1 VLTHHAPTP
10 CASQGPRRP
19 RQYRDRVQQARLVE
33 QFQQQRQCQG
43 IKQRPFARAHQV
55 PRTTMQRWLRR
66 PMPAQVV
73 PQEVALFESP
83 AGVAFLHRLQTAA
96 PLVMSLMGACGIRLV
111 CQLFHYAGLAPFLAC
126 SYGAQHSVAQRL
138 EQQVVRFGQQEQQR
152 LGAQMPPRTV
162 SLVEDE
168 TFHPQPCL
176 VAIEPVSNF
185 ILLERYAPQ
194 RDAATWTQQLQEAR
208 AGLPIQV
215 VQVTSDEGKGLLRH
229 TKTELG
235 VHHSP
240 DLFHVQ
246 YEISGGTAAPLAAQV
261 RAAQTA
267 LDQASE
273 HLQEVLQQQ
282 QEAAQQPRGP
292 GRPVDFPARVEVA
305 QEQLQQAQQQLRTK
319 EAHRQQM
326 QQTVRDLAQVYHP
339 FDLKTGLKR
348 TEAEVKTDLG
358 CLMDKA
364 RKGAEQAGLSAAA
377 GQRIDKAA
385 RVVPALVAT
394 IAFFH
399 GLVHQRVDAL
409 GLPAAVSALVHKILI
424 PALYLQRVAKATA
437 PAAARVSLGQVAND
451 LLTTLRAAP
460 PSWVQLPEATKA
472 AVWALAKDCADLF
485 QRASSCVEGRNGQ
498 LALRHHHLHQISE
511 MRLAALTVVHNY
523 VLQRADGTSAAYR
536 FFGAP
541 PKDLFTELCLCLP
554 LPARPRHRRAREEV
568 PDQAN

>member
-1 VLTHHAPTP
+1 MQAQDAPGTDVP
-10 CASQGPRRP
+10 QVPARPRLSRDRAQQAGLLEQFRRQGP
-19 RQYRDRVQQARLVE
+19 DGA
-33 QFQQQRQCQG
+33 
-43 IKQRPFARAHQV
+43 KQRPFARAHQV
-55 PRTTMQRWLRR
+55 PRTTLQRWLGR
-66 PMPAQVV
+66 PV
-73 PQEVALFESP
+73 PSEAAEQEVAFFESP
-83 AGVAFLHRLQTAA
+83 VGVAFLHRLQTAA
-96 PLVMSLMGACGIRLV
+96 HLVMSLMGACGIRLV
-111 CQLFHYAGLAPFLAC
+111 CQLLRYAGLAPFLAC

-138 EQQVVRFGQQEQQR
+138 EQQVVCLGQQEQQR

-162 SLVEDE
+162 TLVEDE

-185 ILLERYAPQ
+185 IVLERYAQ
-194 RDAATWTQQLQEAR
+194 RRDAATWTQHIQAALV
-208 AGLPIQV
+208 GLPIQV

-261 RAAQTA
+261 RAAQA
-267 LDQASE
+267 SVDQASE
-273 HLQEVLQQQ
+273 QLQQVLLQQ
-282 QEAAQQPRGP
+282 QEAAQKPRGP
-292 GRPVDFPARVEVA
+292 GRPIDFPARIEAA
-305 QEQLQQAQQQLRTK
+305 QEQLQQAQQTMHTK
-319 EAHRQQM
+319 EAHRQGM

-364 RKGAEQAGLSAAA
+364 RKEAQQAGLSAAA
-377 GQRIDKAA
+377 QQRINKAA

-399 GLVHQRVDAL
+399 GLVHQRVAAL
-409 GLPAAVSALVHKILI
+409 GLPTEVSALVHKILI

-437 PAAARVSLGQVAND
+437 GAPARASLRQVAQG
-451 LLTTLRAAP
+451 LLDAHRAAP
-460 PSWVQLPEATKA
+460 PSWALLPEATKA
-472 AVWALAKDCADLF
+472 AVWSLAKDCADLF

-498 LALRHHHLHQISE
+498 LALRHHHLHQISAL
-511 MRLAALTVVHNY
+511 RLEALTVIHNY
-523 VLQRADGTSAAYR
+523 VLRRADGTTAAQR

-541 PKDLFTELCLCLP
+541 PKDLFMELCRSLP
-554 LPARPRHRRAREEV
+554 LPARPRQRGPSKAI